1 MEVKEIYK
9 FEKVM
14 PTNQDEKDAIINYEV
29 FNISGIVLG
38 IANIILTFFWF
49 IYILPYNFSF
59 AFLLAFLYVFILLMI
74 LPFVDNYLK
83 KQFIKLYIFIKNLLK
98 YKKDKNIINNT
109 LPKNKIDTNI
119 NVLNLY
125 NIKPQKHTQTT
136 QVYER
141 NQELKNI
148 CINRANFQCE
158 IDNNHKS
165 FISSKQHNYVEA
177 HHIIPLS
184 FQNKFDVNLDSLE
197 NLISLCPIC
206 HKAIHNGSKE
216 EKLKILKSIHIIR
229 QPFNISFEE
238 LKRIYNI

>member
-9 FEKVM
+9 FNIGNITCYIFFSIFFGGALGGTIFWWVFV
-14 PTNQDEKDAIINYEV
+14 PLYLFLDNIFHIS
-29 FNISGIVLG
+29 FNIDVNIFINSLMFLG
-38 IANIILTFFWF
+38 ILFVAICTFDITFKEKT
-49 IYILPYNFSF
+49 NNS
-59 AFLLAFLYVFILLMI
+59 
-74 LPFVDNYLK
+74 
-83 KQFIKLYIFIKNLLK
+83 
-98 YKKDKNIINNT
+98 INNR
-109 LPKNKIDTNI
+109 NI
-119 NVLNLY
+119 NFFNKLPDK
-125 NIKPQKHTQTT
+125 ITQPKKHTQTT

-158 IDNNHKS
+158 IDKNHKS

-216 EKLKILKSIHIIR
+216 EKLKILKLIHIIR

>member
-1 MEVKEIYK
+1 MFVPLSLFLDNI
-9 FEKVM
+9 FH
-14 PTNQDEKDAIINYEV
+14 IS
-29 FNISGIVLG
+29 FNIDVDIFINSLMFLG
-38 IANIILTFFWF
+38 ILFVAICTFDITFKEKT
-49 IYILPYNFSF
+49 NNS
-59 AFLLAFLYVFILLMI
+59 
-74 LPFVDNYLK
+74 
-83 KQFIKLYIFIKNLLK
+83 
-98 YKKDKNIINNT
+98 INNR
-109 LPKNKIDTNI
+109 NI
-119 NVLNLY
+119 NFFNKLPDK
-125 NIKPQKHTQTT
+125 ITQPKKHTQTT

-158 IDNNHKS
+158 IDKNHKS

-206 HKAIHNGSKE
+206 HKAIHNGNKE
-216 EKLKILKSIHIIR
+216 EKLKILKLIHIIR